1 MKLLRES
8 CIGSALMPR
17 HTLGGLRPLLCL
29 GVLEYGL
36 GPRDTLAVAALT
48 EEHPLRGALFRL
60 TVRAAVW
67 EK

>member
-1 MKLLRES
+1 
-8 CIGSALMPR
+8 MPR